1 MSYRYEI
8 EIGREV
14 DGRWIAEI
22 PNLPGVMVYG
32 KTKQDA
38 VRAVRA
44 LALRVLADRIERAKA
59 SPSREF
65 SVSIARAR

>member
-1 MSYRYEI
+1 MPYRFEI
-8 EIGREV
+8 EIERET

-32 KTKQDA
+32 KTKQEA

-44 LALRVLADRIERAKA
+44 LALRVLAGRFERAK
-59 SPSREF
+59 SF
-65 SVSIARAR
+65 